1 MLFNGNLI
9 IIGFNFEM
17 DIGYYVCN
25 GMNIQGIVG
34 DYMLGGLKL
43 IIFYIKFDNL
53 FYFKNYSIMNCEIL
67 LLLIFYVKI
76 KIMDKINGCYIF
88 LIKQFF

>member
-17 DIGYYVCN
+17 DMGYYVCN

-53 FYFKNYSIMNCEIL
+53 YYF
-67 LLLIFYVKI
+67 
-76 KIMDKINGCYIF
+76 
-88 LIKQFF
+88 